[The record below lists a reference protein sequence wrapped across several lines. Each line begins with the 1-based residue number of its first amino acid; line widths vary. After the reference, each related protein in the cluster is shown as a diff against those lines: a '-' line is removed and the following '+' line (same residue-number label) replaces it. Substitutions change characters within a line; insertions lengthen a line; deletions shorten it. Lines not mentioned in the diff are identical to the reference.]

1 VRHEQFKPLQ
11 ADLTFA
17 PGKTVEMEGLLE
29 GMMGTLR
36 IDVNPPDAH
45 VRIRREGEARDREF
59 AGGSANV
66 PEGNYTVTASA
77 PHFQDGGTMVRVAAN
92 RAVTAT
98 VALKPVAAVHVVPL
112 QAAQTFTLE
121 DWQKTAGW
129 TLENGVLTRRGGE
142 LLPAPVDFSKA
153 HIRFTILSIKGKRT
167 EWVLG
172 FRDAKNYWLFQLD
185 NKNFIRTAVAGGSHS
200 DQMKAPHGLDR
211 KEYIGIDIEITPSQI
226 VHSVLRG
233 GQWVVI
239 DKWEFPEGSVH
250 GKFGFSI
257 PGKDEIGLKDFAL
270 TH

>member
-1 VRHEQFKPLQ
+1 
-11 ADLTFA
+11 
-17 PGKTVEMEGLLE
+17 MEGLLE

-45 VRIRREGEARDREF
+45 VRIRREGEAKDREVT
-59 AGGSANV
+59 GGSANV
-66 PEGNYTVTASA
+66 PEGNYTVTGSA
-77 PHFQDGGTMVRVAAN
+77 PRYQDGATTVRVTAN

-98 VALKPVAAVHVVPL
+98 LALHPVAAARVQPPPALPV
-112 QAAQTFTLE
+112 FTLD

-129 TLENGVLTRRGGE
+129 SFENGVLTRRGGE
-142 LLPAPVDFSKA
+142 LLPAPVDFSQA

-185 NKNFIRTAVAGGSHS
+185 NKNFVRTVVAGGSHT
-200 DQMKAPHGLDR
+200 DQVKTPHGLDR
-211 KEYIGIDIEITPSQI
+211 KEYIGIDIEITPTEI

-233 GQWVVI
+233 GQWVAI
-239 DKWEFPEGSVH
+239 DKWDFPEGSVH

-257 PGKDEIGLKDFAL
+257 PGKDEIGLKDFTL